1 MRLNAST
8 DYAIRLILY
17 FAKESKI
24 VSSSKLSSSIG
35 ISPRY
40 LLQIGAKLR
49 RSGLVDAVH
58 GATGGYK
65 LIVSPTDITL
75 YDIVAIMEKGSVGT
89 GGNPACETQLFR
101 FPLLKTAYQYT
112 NDVLDRILKSITV
125 ESLLTQRFDEWYLTP
140 CLLNQS
146 QEK

>member
-17 FAKESKI
+17 LAKESKI

-35 ISPRY
+35 VSPRY
-40 LLQIGAKLR
+40 LLQIGSKLR
-49 RSGLVDAVH
+49 KAGVVDAVH

-65 LIVSPTDITL
+65 LIMSPSDITL
-75 YDIVAIMEKGSVGT
+75 YDIVAIGKGSVEQESIL
-89 GGNPACETQLFR
+89 PAKLNHFDFR
-101 FPLLKTAYQYT
+101 LLKTAYQYT
-112 NDVLDRILKSITV
+112 NDVLARILKSITV
-125 ESLLTQRFDEWYLTP
+125 ESLLTQRFDEWYLAP